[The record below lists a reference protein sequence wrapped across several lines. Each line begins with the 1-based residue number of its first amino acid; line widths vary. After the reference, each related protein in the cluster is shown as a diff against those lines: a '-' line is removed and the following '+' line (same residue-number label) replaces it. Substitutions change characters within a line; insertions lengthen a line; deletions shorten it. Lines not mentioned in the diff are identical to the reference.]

1 MSSAAAA
8 RNSAQAV
15 FGASGNLR
23 ASPEAP
29 VPRSRHN
36 RTPALTMAP
45 TAAQTKES
53 YEEIRQQN
61 IAANRSLLLSL
72 QLAGPGFGPNL
83 FPKTSL
89 KATAENGAAKENK
102 IAKKER
108 KTTRRDSGIALEAT
122 PEAGGVGDGGRR
134 RSGRILKLQQR
145 TEEKKG
151 QESDGSSGDEK
162 EDEYTGRDSED
173 SDNSDDKENVASGRK
188 RKSTWRPPSEP
199 KRPRGSQP
207 PQRKAKSLKGD
218 RPNPKIFGQQIG
230 TEVGDWWNSR
240 MLCSQ
245 AGVHAPPVCGIAG
258 SDGVGCYSVALSG
271 GYEDDVDLGY
281 AFTFTGSGGRALSG
295 TPGNPKNLRTAP
307 QSSDQEFTAMNA
319 SLRLSCE
326 LKNSVR
332 VIRGYKNHS
341 PFAPE
346 DGYRYDGLYRVE
358 KCWREAGQSGFQVC
372 KFAFVRLPNQPKI
385 PVKEGREAEAEEIL
399 REMGFQT
406 DALAALPGT
415 CQPWT
420 QALAKQRIREQREAQ
435 EQVPAEPCS
444 TQDTPSLKA
453 SSPSPQKTNEP
464 AILEP
469 EPSLSL
475 QDDSSQPQEKT
486 VSAGSPSKPINDL
499 IPKVDGSE
507 SAGKTEEKPEASEE
521 SLANCKPGSPNKTPD
536 LEASSPSPQNTDKPS
551 SLEPE
556 PSLSKQPE
564 PGQSQEQSEPPASS
578 PPKPINNVTPNED

>member
-53 YEEIRQQN
+53 YEEIRQRN

-173 SDNSDDKENVASGRK
+173 SENSDDKEN
-188 RKSTWRPPSEP
+188 
-199 KRPRGSQP
+199 P

-326 LKNSVR
+326 LKKLGSRHPRLQKPQSIRARGWLSLRWPLSCREVLARSRPVWLSSV
-332 VIRGYKNHS
+332 
-341 PFAPE
+341 
-346 DGYRYDGLYRVE
+346 
-358 KCWREAGQSGFQVC
+358 QVC
-372 KFAFVRLPNQPKI
+372 LVRLPNQPKI

-556 PSLSKQPE
+556 PSLSKQTE

-578 PPKPINNVTPNED
+578 TPKPINNVTPNED